1 MWFLGA
7 LWLMGIAKRGRID
20 VMPERSVITWT
31 AMIDGYRRL
40 AAAALHASQGGHKLT
55 GPT

>member
-31 AMIDGYRRL
+31 ATIDGYRRL